1 MILIKIMEHL
11 ASKDFRRGLPARLT
25 TNTYY
30 LNRYGKCYGWCQMRE
45 SIAGSLI
52 IIFVAGFL
60 ILRLSKRGA
69 MSKYDKKPQSKWNSL
84 SEGVDPTDE

>member
-1 MILIKIMEHL
+1 
-11 ASKDFRRGLPARLT
+11 
-25 TNTYY
+25 
-30 LNRYGKCYGWCQMRE
+30 MRE
-45 SIAGSLI
+45 SVFGSLI

-69 MSKYDKKPQSKWNSL
+69 MNKYDKKPQSKWNSL

>member
-1 MILIKIMEHL
+1 
-11 ASKDFRRGLPARLT
+11 
-25 TNTYY
+25 
-30 LNRYGKCYGWCQMRE
+30 MRE

-52 IIFVAGFL
+52 IILVAGFL

-69 MSKYDKKPQSKWNSL
+69 MSKYDKKSQSKWNSL

>member
-30 LNRYGKCYGWCQMRE
+30 LNRYGRCYARAEQ
-45 SIAGSLI
+45 LHYN
-52 IIFVAGFL
+52 
-60 ILRLSKRGA
+60 RGT
-69 MSKYDKKPQSKWNSL
+69 K
-84 SEGVDPTDE
+84 